1 MSGLTVDL
9 PAHILAE
16 APGVTMVGPNTR
28 VKGQPGFLGTQ
39 QDFLSFSN
47 GATGSWTV
55 PNTRTRILGA
65 FMISQSSQ
73 GLAAVP
79 NPVPHSA
86 PVLVTQGDARI
97 RSL

>member
-1 MSGLTVDL
+1 MSGFTVNL

-16 APGVTMVGPNTR
+16 APGVSMVGPNTR

-65 FMISQSSQ
+65 FMVSQSSQ
-73 GLAAVP
+73 GIAAVP
-79 NPVPHSA
+79 NPSPHSA
-86 PVLVTQGDARI
+86 PVLVVQGDPRI